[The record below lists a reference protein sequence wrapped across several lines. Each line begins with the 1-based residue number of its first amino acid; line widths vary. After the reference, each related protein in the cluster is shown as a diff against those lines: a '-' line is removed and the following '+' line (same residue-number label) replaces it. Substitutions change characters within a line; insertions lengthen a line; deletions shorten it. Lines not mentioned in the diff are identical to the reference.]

1 MKKSLL
7 ALAFVAGSFFGLSS
21 QAVAQHSENKN
32 IVKINPLSLGLATA
46 NFSYERLLGERTS
59 AQLGFFY
66 TGAKYAG
73 NGFSGF
79 AVTPEFRYYM
89 SKRGAGSGFYVAP
102 FARYWAMN
110 ATVKGDFS
118 DAGSGGSIQADERI
132 DITVLA
138 GGLCLG
144 SQFRLGNRV
153 TLDTFFGP
161 QLMNS
166 KLKYESNS
174 QVDGE
179 QTELPGFLGGGN
191 FPWLRAGLTIGV
203 AF

>member
-110 ATVKGDFS
+110 ATIKGDMTDS
-118 DAGSGGSIQADERI
+118 NGGSFGTVDEKSS
-132 DITVLA
+132 ITLLA

-144 SQFRLGNRV
+144 SQFRLGKRV

-161 QLMNS
+161 QLMNAKVKHES
-166 KLKYESNS
+166 KS
-174 QVDGE
+174 QFDGDE
-179 QTELPGFLGGGN
+179 ETLPGFLGGGN
-191 FPWLRAGLTIGV
+191 AAWVRAGLTVGV